1 MAAQEPSPDP
11 LQVLSDYLNRWSDL
25 VQRRSD
31 QETREIV
38 NAITAEE
45 KASLQ
50 QALSSIDHKLR
61 RQASDAD
68 ATSITSDVRPVSE
81 QDDAASDDSPTEPL
95 AGLEA
100 TFVGSVDDEP
110 EATFVATEH
119 QIEPTLTGEADPD
132 DSAVHTTLPT
142 FRADD
147 GKEIPASIGNY
158 DIRSILGRGGMGV
171 VYKARQRGLKRDVA
185 LKMILAGGHADNE
198 MMGRFR
204 AEAEAVARLQHPNIV
219 QIHEIGEEDG
229 LPYFSLEYVDGQTL
243 DDLRKSEPLEQR
255 VAADLIQTIARAMH
269 VAHQS
274 GIVHR
279 DLKPANI
286 LMTKD
291 GVPKV
296 TDFGLVKRLED
307 EQVASQT
314 QTGAIMGTPHYMAPE
329 QAWGQA
335 NVGPAADV
343 WALGAMLYALLTGRP
358 AFAGAN
364 TMDTIMQLRT
374 KEPVAPRDLVPTV
387 SMDLET
393 ICLKC
398 LQKEA
403 ERRYPSAEALANDLQ
418 RYLNDEP
425 IEARPVSR
433 TERAYRW
440 CRRNPLVA
448 GLTAAFVIALLAG
461 TVTSTTFGIRATNA
475 AIAEQDAREDAE
487 EKRLLAEQN
496 AEEAEAN
503 AKLAMENESRARRQR
518 TVALAAFNTAVERA
532 GTDLKNVPGTE
543 DFKKQLFSAAVE
555 GLNRLSEIAGDDRRD
570 LAIARGYAK
579 AGEGLLEVGLAAE
592 AREQFDNSHEIL
604 LRLQQT
610 ESETSDAIHY
620 LRLGRSY
627 KNIGR
632 AERSAKGP
640 ESAIEW
646 HRQALET
653 RQKALPLHDD
663 PLFVKQEIAD
673 SCGDLGQALL
683 DAGQAAAAAEILEL
697 GAKYRDEWLA
707 AAPSN
712 DAAVMQQSGLRR
724 QIGNVQIRLGQTD
737 SAIANLQ
744 RSVELLQPF
753 TERETAASRD
763 HLNLGLFRSNL
774 GDALLAAQA
783 STRAVET
790 YEAALRS
797 IVFVMEKNPDY
808 LPGVNI
814 QAGALYGLAVARER
828 LKETEGA
835 AEALSRCVE
844 LRRRLVDKANSNSRY
859 RRSLMLALARAGQ
872 VEEALRMAQDE
883 QQEFSDDA
891 GVLYQVA
898 CAWSLASLHGTDESA
913 ERAVELLQLAMENG
927 YANRSQLTI
936 DFDLDP
942 IRSHPDFQALTKS
955 SGSAIQNDAATED
968 AEVADR

>member
-61 RQASDAD
+61 RQASDGD

-185 LKMILAGGHADNE
+185 LKMILAGGHANDE

-204 AEAEAVARLQHPNIV
+204 AEAEAVAKLQHPNIV
-219 QIHEIGEEDG
+219 QIYEIGDENG
-229 LPYFSLEYVDGQTL
+229 LPYFSLEYVDGETL
-243 DDLRKSEPLEQR
+243 DEVRKAEPLEQQR
-255 VAADLIQTIARAMH
+255 AADLIRIISQAMH
-269 VAHQS
+269 FAHQS

-307 EQVASQT
+307 EDVASQT

-329 QAWGQA
+329 QAWGA
-335 NVGPAADV
+335 PNIGPAADV

-364 TMDTIMQLRT
+364 TMDTIMQLRN
-374 KEPVAPRDLVPTV
+374 KEPVAPRDLVPSV
-387 SMDLET
+387 SIDLET

-398 LQKEA
+398 LQKEP
-403 ERRYPSAEALANDLQ
+403 EKRYGSAEELAEDLD
-418 RYLNDEP
+418 RYLSGVP
-425 IEARPVSR
+425 ILARPIGR
-433 TERAYRW
+433 TERAWRW
-440 CRRNPLVA
+440 CQRNPVIA
-448 GLTAAFVIALLAG
+448 GLGTAFAVALLIG
-461 TVTSTTFGIRATNA
+461 TVTSTLFGIKANSA
-475 AIAEQDAREDAE
+475 ALAEKDAREDAE
-487 EKRLLAEQN
+487 EKRLLAEAN
-496 AEEAEAN
+496 AEEAKQNALLAAAN
-503 AKLAMENESRARRQR
+503 AERALKQR
-518 TVALAAFNTAVERA
+518 TVALGAFNTAVEWA
-532 GTDLKNVPGTE
+532 GTDLKNVPGT
-543 DFKKQLFSAAVE
+543 DAFKKRLFSAAVQ
-555 GLNRLSEIAGDDRRD
+555 GLNRLSEITGDDRRD

-579 AGEGLLEVGLAAE
+579 AGEGFLEVGQAKE
-592 AREQFDNSHEIL
+592 ALEQFEQSHEIL
-604 LRLQQT
+604 QRLQQT
-610 ESETSDAIHY
+610 ENDTAESIHH
-620 LRLGRSY
+620 LRMGRSF

-632 AERSAKGP
+632 AEMALKGP
-640 ESAIEW
+640 EAAIDW
-646 HRQALET
+646 HQKALET
-653 RQKALPLHDD
+653 RKKALPLHDD

-673 SCGDLGQALL
+673 SCGDLGRALL
-683 DAGQAAAAAEILEL
+683 EAGQAAAAAEVLAK
-697 GAKYRDEWLA
+697 GAEYRDEWLA
-707 AAPSN
+707 AAPNN
-712 DAAVMQQSGLRR
+712 DSAIQQQAGLRR
-724 QIGNVQIRLGQTD
+724 QIGQVHYGLAQV
-737 SAIANLQ
+737 SEAIHHLRQAVALM
-744 RSVELLQPF
+744 LPF
-753 TERETAASRD
+753 AERDTASSRD
-763 HLNLGLFRSNL
+763 HLNLGLFRSDL
-774 GDALLAAQA
+774 ADALLAAGQNDEA
-783 STRAVET
+783 AET
-790 YEAALRS
+790 YDTALES
-797 IVFVMEKNPDY
+797 IAGVREKNPDFV
-808 LPGVNI
+808 PAI
-814 QAGALYGLAVARER
+814 RFHAGALYGLAVAQAR
-828 LKETEGA
+828 LELPSASESL
-835 AEALSRCVE
+835 EECIR
-844 LRRRLVDKANSNSRY
+844 LRRQLLEKAGSNRQY
-859 RRSLMLALARAGQ
+859 ERSLMLALARQGNT
-872 VEEALRMAQDE
+872 EEALKIAESNRAELTEDG
-883 QQEFSDDA
+883 

-898 CAWSLASLHGTDESA
+898 CAYALASLHKDQPKLA
-913 ERAVELLQLAMENG
+913 EKAMETLRSAFENG
-927 YANRSQLTI
+927 HEGRKMMAI
-936 DFDLDP
+936 DPDLDP
-942 IRSHPDFQALTKS
+942 LHGLADFQEFL
-955 SGSAIQNDAATED
+955 ATEPGD
-968 AEVADR
+968 PKEVANRD